1 MREPRAASPEPDDPS
16 MTVPHSLGARYRI
29 DGELGRGGMATVWRA
44 HDLRH
49 DRRVA
54 LKVLDERLARA
65 LGPERFL
72 RDIGIAARLQHP
84 HIVPVFDS
92 GEDGDRLFYVMP
104 LIERESLTAS
114 CT

>member
-1 MREPRAASPEPDDPS
+1 
-16 MTVPHSLGARYRI
+16 MTVPHSLSARYRI

-104 LIERESLTAS
+104 LIEGESLTAS